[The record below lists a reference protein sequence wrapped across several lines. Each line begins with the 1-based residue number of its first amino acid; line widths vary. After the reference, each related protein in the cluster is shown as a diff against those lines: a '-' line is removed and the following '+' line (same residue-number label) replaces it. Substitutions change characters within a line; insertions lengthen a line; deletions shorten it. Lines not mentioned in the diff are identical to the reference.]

1 MSFILAYIRYD
12 LTMLNKILRFIE
24 RLVPRNLYLAGQPI
38 YHYALAVAGALL
50 YRFPSRAIHVVGIT
64 GTKGKSTTAELV
76 NAILEATGK
85 KTALMGTIRFKIAD
99 TSRPNRYKMSMPGRF
114 FVQKFLRDAVA
125 AGCDWAILEM
135 TSEGAKQFRHKFID
149 LDALIF
155 TNLAPEHIES
165 HGSFEKYRDAKLA
178 IARALRNSSKKDRVL
193 VVNDDDAAAPLF
205 RTAAAGVSS
214 VGFSEKDAK
223 PFSETGGAY
232 AFTFRGQ
239 EIKLALLGKF
249 NLLNALAAVTFAE
262 SQHIPPPVIKK
273 GIESVVVVRGRAEFV
288 REGQD
293 FDVVVDYAHTPESL
307 EALYGAFAD
316 SQNICVLGNT
326 GGGRDTW
333 KRPKMAAIAEKH
345 CAEIILTNE
354 DPYDE
359 NPQKIVNEMAAGVSD
374 KKKLSVILDRREA
387 IREALNCAREL
398 KEASP
403 HQHIAVLITGKGT
416 DPFIMGPRGQ
426 KTPWDDA
433 AIVREELKKF
443 LRKKTERV

>member
-1 MSFILAYIRYD
+1 MIPKGVFRAVSPF
-12 LTMLNKILRFIE
+12 
-24 RLVPRNLYLAGQPI
+24 
-38 YHYALAVAGALL
+38 YHFFMAFWSALFYG
-50 YRFPSRAIHVVGIT
+50 FPSRRLYVIGVT
-64 GTKGKSTTAELV
+64 GTKGKTTVVHLLHHLLASSGARVASSSSL
-76 NAILEATGK
+76 G
-85 KTALMGTIRFKIAD
+85 IRIGEDSFEHA
-99 TSRPNRYKMSMPGRF
+99 SKMTMPGRMA
-114 FVQKFLRDAVA
+114 VQKFLHDARRRE
-125 AGCDWAILEM
+125 CDYAIIEV
-135 TSEGAKQFRHKFID
+135 TSEGIRQFRHRFIRFSS
-149 LDALIF
+149 AIM
-155 TNLAPEHIES
+155 TSIHKEHIES
-165 HGSFEKYRDAKLA
+165 HGSFEAYLRAKLDLFWRLPKHA
-178 IARALRNSSKKDRVL
+178 VAVLNEDDEFYDRFSAATAAKKMTYSFSGIVSG
-193 VVNDDDAAAPLF
+193 AAPLPVKHMSF
-205 RTAAAGVSS
+205 IGEGIEFDIGRVSVRSPLLGEHNAANILA
-214 VGFSEKDAK
+214 A
-223 PFSETGGAY
+223 
-232 AFTFRGQ
+232 
-239 EIKLALLGKF
+239 LALASSRHISFEK
-249 NLLNALAAVTFAE
+249 AASSLELFSGIPGRMEFFQKE
-262 SQHIPPPVIKK
+262 SFFVI
-273 GIESVVVVRGRAEFV
+273 I
-288 REGQD
+288 
-293 FDVVVDYAHTPESL
+293 DYAHTPESL